1 MSEPPPPLHEDERRA
16 LLRLARTAI
25 VARLENL
32 PPPDWPRDRPRLLRP
47 LAAFVTLKAGADL
60 RGCIGSL
67 DFHAALADNIIR
79 CAAAAA
85 TDDPRFPPLDPAEAA
100 GLRIEISIL
109 GPFARVHDP
118 VEEIVPGRHGLV
130 VSRGSRRGLLL
141 PQVAS
146 EHGWDVRTFLGE
158 TCRKA
163 GLPPDAWERG
173 ATVQAFEADVFG
185 EEELLPA

>member
-1 MSEPPPPLHEDERRA
+1 MSETLQPLHEDERRA
-16 LLRLARTAI
+16 LLHLARTAI

-32 PPPDWPRDRPRLLRP
+32 PPPDWPLDHPRLLRP

-67 DFHAALADNIIR
+67 DSHAALADNIIR

-85 TDDPRFPPLDPAEAA
+85 TEDRRFPPLDPAEAT
-100 GLRIEISIL
+100 GLRIEISVL
-109 GPFARVHDP
+109 GPLATVHHP
-118 VEEIVPGRHGLV
+118 LMEIVPGRHGLV
-130 VSRGSRRGLLL
+130 VSSGSRRGLLL

-146 EHGWDVRTFLGE
+146 EHGWDVRTFLE
-158 TCRKA
+158 EACRKA

-173 ATVQAFEADVFG
+173 ATVQVFEAEVFG
-185 EEELLPA
+185 EKELLPV